1 MVDTIIAECT
11 YQIALP
17 DVIVGD
23 NGMILI
29 EIRHTGLQRDFIKV
43 QIITQAWAEQYG
55 VIHVWISFQNDYWV
69 NLLLNIVYGVDS
81 WICVTQRKS
90 ELQLL
95 LTINHICRSCL
106 KTWCEV
112 VNRLHTFQPVCE
124 ERQAG
129 IDVIEEPPQTLGVVN
144 KQDSFRRTEILIVCR
159 SPGIIRITYSQELI
173 ECENKAITVT
183 ESP

>member
-81 WICVTQRKS
+81 DMCYPTQKRIATVAYDQS
-90 ELQLL
+90 YMPLL
-95 LTINHICRSCL
+95 L
-106 KTWCEV
+106 EDV
-112 VNRLHTFQPVCE
+112 VRWL
-124 ERQAG
+124 
-129 IDVIEEPPQTLGVVN
+129 IDFIPFSRYVRN
-144 KQDSFRRTEILIVCR
+144 DK
-159 SPGIIRITYSQELI
+159 PGLMS
-173 ECENKAITVT
+173 
-183 ESP
+183 